1 MLAAWVL
8 APLPQKGTSP
18 ELKRG
23 HSFKQVPLAKAQKA
37 EILTR
42 ALAKT
47 GIAALVDEATG
58 YQRVRPQNALQEYL
72 AHIIRKELAAWV
84 KKFPDE
90 VYENIYKLK
99 GWRWPGMSK
108 NRYRV

>member
-1 MLAAWVL
+1 MNSSYRLERARFARYGTWL
-8 APLPQKGTSP
+8 RAREAGKLQKQQLG
-18 ELKRG
+18 
-23 HSFKQVPLAKAQKA
+23 KAQKA

-42 ALAKT
+42 ALAET

-58 YQRVRPQNALQEYL
+58 YQNVRPQNALQEYL

-90 VYENIYKLK
+90 FMRTSTN
-99 GWRWPGMSK
+99 
-108 NRYRV
+108 